1 MRFAF
6 LVMGDF
12 NCEIDRASIHD
23 KEAQIIG
30 VSNIQEACAAAKR
43 LYEDGI
49 GCIELCG
56 AFGENGARAVIEA
69 TENKL
74 PIGYVTHLPEQDDVY
89 AAAFPD

>member
-12 NCEIDRASIHD
+12 NYEIDRASIHD

-49 GCIELCG
+49 GCIELCS

-74 PIGYVTHLPEQDDVY
+74 PIGYVIHLPEQDDVY